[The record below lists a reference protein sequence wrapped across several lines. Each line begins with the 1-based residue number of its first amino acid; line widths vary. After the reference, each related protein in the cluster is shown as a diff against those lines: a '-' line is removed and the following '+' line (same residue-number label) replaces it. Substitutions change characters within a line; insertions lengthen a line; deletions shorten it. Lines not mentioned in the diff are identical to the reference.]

1 MGSLDRRN
9 LLIVIVTLVGAA
21 LITRLPFP
29 EALSQDGVNMLA
41 IALVGAVFWITEC
54 IPIALT
60 GLVIILLQAL
70 VGIQPIGQGLSY
82 IATPVNS
89 IVFAGFIMATA
100 LSKYDLDRRIGLNIV
115 ASMGERTDRLILGLM
130 LATAFL
136 SMWISNS
143 AATAIMMPI
152 ALGILKMAN
161 LPGGASNLGR
171 ATMIGI
177 AYAANIGGMGTP
189 AGTPACS
196 ITIAFIDDLL
206 GIEVSFLGWMIR
218 AMPVVIVMIPIAWK
232 LLLTLF
238 PVELESIQGGTE
250 AVRSELRE
258 MGPTSGGQRKVMML
272 FILAV
277 VLWTADS
284 VLPLLPGWLYIASV
298 IIALMFVAPG
308 IGVVNWKEASE
319 EMGWGIFILVGG
331 GLALGSGLNESGVI
345 KVIADSLSTLLAATS
360 PYLVVTFFALVTAMS
375 ITFFSSLTATSTTF
389 VPVSIGLALQLG
401 MDATSLAIVAGLASC
416 MAFLLPA
423 NTPPNAIVYSSN
435 QFRTHEMTR
444 GGLIL
449 TILGVIVLSL
459 TANLLWFN

>member
-1 MGSLDRRN
+1 
-9 LLIVIVTLVGAA
+9 
-21 LITRLPFP
+21 
-29 EALSQDGVNMLA
+29 MLA
-41 IALVGAVFWITEC
+41 IALVGAIFWITEC

-70 VGIQPIGQGLSY
+70 VGIQPIGEGLRY

-152 ALGILKMAN
+152 ALGILKMAD
-161 LPGGASNLGR
+161 LPRGSTNLGR

-206 GIEVSFLGWMIR
+206 NIEVGFLGWMIR
-218 AMPVVIVMIPIAWK
+218 AMPVVIVMIPLAWK
-232 LLLTLF
+232 LLLMLF
-238 PVELESIQGGTE
+238 PVELESIKGGTA

-258 MGPTSGGQRKVMML
+258 MGPPDWGQRKVMIL
-272 FILAV
+272 FVLAV
-277 VLWTADS
+277 ILWIADS
-284 VLPLLPGWLYIASV
+284 FLPLLPGWLYIASV
-298 IIALMFVAPG
+298 TIALMFLAPG
-308 IGVVNWKEASE
+308 VGVVNWKEASE
-319 EMGWGIFILVGG
+319 EMGWGIFLLVGG

-345 KVIADSLSTLLAATS
+345 AAIADSLSAFLAMAS
-360 PYLVVTFFALVTAMS
+360 PYVVVTFFALVTAMS

-401 MDATSLAIVAGLASC
+401 IDAVSLAIVAGLASC

-435 QFRTHEMTR
+435 QFRTHEMAR

-449 TILGVIVLSL
+449 TVLGVIVLSL
-459 TANLLWFN
+459 TANLFWFH